1 MRVITIEE
9 IREVLPRLDPFAAM
23 EAAFS
28 SYSEGQA
35 VVGPVAELLFE
46 TPPGD
51 VHIKYGYLK
60 GDDYYVVKVASGFYD
75 NPKLGLP
82 SSNGLMLLFDQ
93 QTGAGL
99 AVLLDEG
106 YLTDVRTAAAGA
118 VAARHLAPK
127 PVHRIGIIGSGI
139 QARLQLGY
147 LSELTGCRRAVVWG
161 RTPENVERYR
171 TEMEE
176 RGIETEVAPSPA
188 DLTSKC
194 NLIVTTTPSKQP
206 LLEAGWIEK
215 GTHITAVGSD
225 SPDKQELDPWILEKA
240 DLVVADSISQC
251 LERGEISHAL
261 RAGLVRKVDLV
272 ELGRVIAGTTEG
284 RTSADEITVADLT
297 GVAVQDIVITKA
309 VYEALG
315 SQES

>member
-35 VVGPVAELLFE
+35 VVGPVGELLFE

-93 QTGAGL
+93 KTGAGL

-106 YLTDVRTAAAGA
+106 YLTDIRTAAAGA

-127 PVHRIGIIGSGI
+127 PVERIGIVGSGV
-139 QARLQLGY
+139 QARLQLVY
-147 LSELTGCRRAVVWG
+147 LAGIVACTDVLAWG
-161 RTPENVERYR
+161 RGEAQLESFAAD
-171 TEMEE
+171 MED
-176 RGIETEVAPSPA
+176 RGFTVDTTRNAAEILR
-188 DLTSKC
+188 DC
-194 NLIVTTTPSKQP
+194 NLVVTTTPSTEP
-206 LLEAGWIEK
+206 LLHVADLRP

-225 SPDKQELDPWILEKA
+225 TPHKQELESAILARA
-240 DLVVADSISQC
+240 DVIVADSIEQC
-251 LERGEISHAL
+251 RYRGEIH
-261 RAGLVRKVDLV
+261 RAIEAGAIPRENVT
-272 ELGRVIAGTTEG
+272 ELGQVILGQPG
-284 RTSADEITVADLT
+284 RTSDEQITVADLT
-297 GVAVQDIVITKA
+297 GVAVQDIQIAEA
-309 VYEALG
+309 VYRACLD
-315 SQES
+315 SSA

>member
-23 EAAFS
+23 ETAFS

-35 VVGPVAELLFE
+35 VVGPVGELVFE

-93 QTGAGL
+93 KTGAGL

-106 YLTDVRTAAAGA
+106 HLTDIRTAAAGA

-127 PVHRIGIIGSGI
+127 PVERIGIIGSGV

-147 LSELTGCRRAVVWG
+147 LSGLTGCLRAVVWG
-161 RTPENVERYR
+161 RTPEKVERYR

-176 RGIETEVAPSPA
+176 RGIEIEVAPSPA
-188 DLTSKC
+188 DLASKC

-206 LLEAGWIEK
+206 LLEAGSVEK

-225 SPDKQELDPWILEKA
+225 SPDKQELDPRILEKA

-251 LERGEISHAL
+251 VERGEISHAL
-261 RAGLVRKVDLV
+261 RKGLVRKDDLV
-272 ELGRVIAGTTEG
+272 ELGRVISGSTEG
-284 RTSADEITVADLT
+284 RTSADQITVADLT
-297 GVAVQDIVITKA
+297 GVAVQDIAITKA

>member
-35 VVGPVAELLFE
+35 IVGPVGELVFE

-82 SSNGLMLLFDQ
+82 PSNGLMLLFDQ
-93 QTGAGL
+93 KTGAGL

-106 YLTDVRTAAAGA
+106 YLTDIRTAAAGA

-127 PVHRIGIIGSGI
+127 PVERIGIIGSGV

-147 LSELTGCRRAVVWG
+147 LSGLTGCLRAVVWG

-176 RGIETEVAPSPA
+176 RGIEIEVAPSPA
-188 DLTSKC
+188 DLASKC
-194 NLIVTTTPSKQP
+194 NLMVTTTPSKRP
-206 LLEAGWIEK
+206 LLEADSVEK

-225 SPDKQELDPWILEKA
+225 SPDKQELDPRILEKA

-251 LERGEISHAL
+251 IERGEISHAI
-261 RAGLVRKVDLV
+261 REGLVRKDDLV
-272 ELGRVIAGTTEG
+272 ELGHVTSGIFEG
-284 RTSADEITVADLT
+284 RDSADQITVADLT
-297 GVAVQDIVITKA
+297 GVAVQDIAITKA

-315 SQES
+315 S